1 MHAVDI
7 LRHHT
12 GVRRAGNHPVAVMRL
27 TIKHSPPPLLVKI
40 ENLFRI
46 PLECLL
52 AGVFLNA
59 VGSPDPSFAP
69 VGRYAAFCGH
79 ARTGE
84 KDDFLVLSRVCGILN
99 IPVLYTEQYP
109 KGLGHTV
116 EVLQELLSEED
127 SLEKIAFSC
136 CAEERSLEKLRGL
149 NRNNVLVTGMET
161 HVCVYQTA
169 NELIDYGY
177 NVHLIA
183 DAVSSRTK
191 ENRDLGDSLHRKSRC
206 MVEEYRDGDF

>member
-1 MHAVDI
+1 MITSQDTVLLIIDVQGKLAQVVHESEAVERNISKLIRAAKI
-7 LRHHT
+7 L
-12 GVRRAGNHPVAVMRL
+12 GV
-27 TIKHSPPPLLVKI
+27 
-40 ENLFRI
+40 
-46 PLECLL
+46 
-52 AGVFLNA
+52 
-59 VGSPDPSFAP
+59 
-69 VGRYAAFCGH
+69 
-79 ARTGE
+79 
-84 KDDFLVLSRVCGILN
+84 
-99 IPVLYTEQYP
+99 PVLYTEQYP

-116 EVLQELLSEED
+116 KVLQELLSEED

-136 CAEERSLEKLRGL
+136 CAEERFMEKLRGL

-191 ENRDLGDSLHRKSRC
+191 ENRDLGIRCIEKAGAWLKSTE
-206 MVEEYRDGDF
+206 MVIFELLRIAQGEAFKAISKIIKE